1 LTTTKIQTR
10 SQALEEA
17 CKSSDI
23 SQVKMKNDSDPFGKV
38 RRNNKRIITLMQK
51 RIRDLRNWNNL
62 QQKRSGN

>member
-1 LTTTKIQTR
+1 
-10 SQALEEA
+10 
-17 CKSSDI
+17 
-23 SQVKMKNDSDPFGKV
+23 MKNDSDPFGKV